1 MDRGM
6 NFFAKLCMRVVPF
19 VFSVSVVCAED
30 TFFKHSVTTEKKP
43 WTAKKFLNDPADFQ
57 FAIVS
62 DRTGGPRLGVFPKAV
77 DKLNELRPEFVITVG
92 DMIQG
97 GRGNRDVKK
106 LKGQWKE
113 FNSFIEG
120 FDMPFFYLPGNHD
133 VGNEVADE
141 IWDEMYGARYYSFTY
156 KNVLF
161 LCLNTQGGPGTKPA
175 LLQDEQIK
183 WALAE
188 LKKTAKVRWTLVFM
202 HQPLWL
208 MEEGILIH
216 NEGKKELRKTNTGWP
231 KIANALKGRKH
242 TVFAGHVHHY
252 GKYLRNG
259 TSFYSLGTTGGGS
272 KLRGVAF
279 GEFDHGTWVTMTDE
293 GPRMANLSL
302 DGIMKDDVTTE
313 SHQKFWRSLVF
324 EEYFPKGTNLGGKKL
339 TLPLRNAFD
348 FEIKGR
354 LSWIIPPA
362 SPWEVKGGSDEIFTM
377 APGEEKSPSFTIH
390 RKKNGKKSRPG
401 LLPKLMVRFK
411 AEGKPLDFELL
422 MDVPL
427 AK

>member
-1 MDRGM
+1 M

-141 IWDEMYGARYYSFTY
+141 IWDEMYGVRYYSFTY

-188 LKKTAKVRWTLVFM
+188 LKKIAKVRWTLVFM

-216 NEGKKELRKTNTGWP
+216 KEGKKELRKTQTGWP
-231 KIANALKGRKH
+231 EIANALKGRKH

-324 EEYFPKGTNLGGKKL
+324 EEYFPKGTNLVGKKL

-390 RKKNGKKSRPG
+390 KKKDGKKSRPA

-411 AEGKPLDFELL
+411 AEGKPLDLEML

>member
-1 MDRGM
+1 
-6 NFFAKLCMRVVPF
+6 
-19 VFSVSVVCAED
+19 
-30 TFFKHSVTTEKKP
+30 
-43 WTAKKFLNDPADFQ
+43 
-57 FAIVS
+57 
-62 DRTGGPRLGVFPKAV
+62 
-77 DKLNELRPEFVITVG
+77 
-92 DMIQG
+92 
-97 GRGNRDVKK
+97 VKK

-141 IWDEMYGARYYSFTY
+141 IWDEMYGVRYYSFTY

-161 LCLNTQGGPGTKPA
+161 LCLNTQGGPGTKA

-231 KIANALKGRKH
+231 EIANALKGRKH